1 MQPVARHL
9 GIPQSHVICNHI
21 FFQNGVYSGFAREC
35 VINQPNG
42 KSKAIASILQG
53 TRQQRCVMIG
63 DGMTDCETEDVVD
76 AFICYC
82 GVKERQ
88 PVMERA
94 SLVVSNFHD
103 LLQLY
108 NTSTVCST
116 KSPQVKR
123 TGTETPSDH
132 GRGSLQTRYEAH
144 RVLVEQCAPVL
155 VLFHHDSTDHGKG

>member
-1 MQPVARHL
+1 MARHL

-108 NTSTVCST
+108 NC
-116 KSPQVKR
+116 
-123 TGTETPSDH
+123 
-132 GRGSLQTRYEAH
+132 
-144 RVLVEQCAPVL
+144 
-155 VLFHHDSTDHGKG
+155 LFHKESTGETNGN